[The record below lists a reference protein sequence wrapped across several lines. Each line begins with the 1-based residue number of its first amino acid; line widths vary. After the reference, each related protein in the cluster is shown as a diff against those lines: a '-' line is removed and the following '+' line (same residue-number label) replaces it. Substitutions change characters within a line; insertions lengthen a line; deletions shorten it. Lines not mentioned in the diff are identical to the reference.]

1 MRVGNAAVLLML
13 LTACG
18 SDEPGT
24 TAPPTRI
31 EEVPLLETTT
41 IPTLEGAVEVV
52 RDTRG
57 MVHIYGSTLHD
68 IMLAEGYM
76 MAKDRFPEMELVR
89 RNVTGRLAEFGSALD
104 ATLLDKDIATRWIGF
119 KRVADEIYAGLSPTS
134 DDRIALD
141 AFSEGVTLFINDLR
155 EERADVPR
163 GATVL
168 NFIVTRP
175 EIFDDWHPQDTL
187 AIGRYLSHA
196 LSYSGDDE
204 IELTE
209 SRDGADSVFTSDH
222 EDPRFVARHRIFAD
236 LWNFAPAEHVYSNGV
251 TPAMTTVGHA
261 DAPRRQP
268 AYDRSSIFGNAR
280 QFMNTLQRVTDVF
293 ATSERGSNNWIV
305 SGDKTASGNPILSND
320 PHLSLSSPPLFW
332 YAHLNTKRAGGDIN
346 VAGLALAGTPG
357 IILGYNDSIAWGV
370 TTANH
375 DVTDVYEETIT
386 PGESG
391 APDTVSFNGE
401 QVAIE
406 HVTETIGLSDNTTV
420 DVTFERVPHH
430 GLIVPTIENG
440 MVMPRTDAHALSV
453 RWTGATP
460 SNELGAFLG
469 LNMAHNRA
477 EAEAAIAKFEVGAQ
491 NFVVI
496 TNDNQMLWSTHA
508 RLPVRPAAALNYD
521 PVTGSG
527 DGPMFVLPGDGT
539 CEWAADFAP
548 AADLPQD
555 ANPARGYIATANND
569 PVGTTDDG
577 NPLNDPLYIGWDYDL
592 GHRESRITSELV
604 RLTTRGN
611 VTTEEMS
618 ALQGDTRSAVGSR
631 LTPGFLASLAHAFE
645 EMTTPGTHPDLTA
658 AVTQAGANMTK
669 VMAMRDRLEAWT
681 FETPAAVEGSPTQV
695 DVDASVATT
704 IFNTVLVRLVNLS
717 FGDEAAMLPHKPDSQ
732 HTMKAMERIFLDVSS
747 MQTYDAGIADTV
759 LFDDITTDEVETRDE
774 RVLRAFLS
782 ALDKLEMTYGVDM
795 NEWRWGNLHTL
806 RFSSLLPAVGID
818 MLSIPLPTSMFPNG
832 YPRHGDLYAVDVG
845 NFSPWT
851 DTDNFSPTSGAQQRL
866 VVEMTPE
873 GPRAFN
879 ALPGGQILDPD
890 NDHYDDEAQ
899 LWRMNMAPAVNYTE
913 AEVLQN
919 YEGRYSFHP

>member
-1 MRVGNAAVLLML
+1 MRVANAAVLAIL
-13 LTACG
+13 LAACG
-18 SDEPGT
+18 SDDPVQM
-24 TAPPTRI
+24 APPTRI
-31 EEVPLLETTT
+31 EEVPVVETTT
-41 IPTLEGAVEVV
+41 IPTLEGAVDVV

-57 MVHIYGSTLHD
+57 MVHIYGSNLHD
-68 IMLAEGYM
+68 VMLAEGYM

-104 ATLLDKDIATRWIGF
+104 PSLLDKDIATRWIGF
-119 KRVADEIYAGLSPTS
+119 KRVADQIYASLDATS

-155 EERADVPR
+155 EERANIPR

-209 SRDGADSVFTSDH
+209 SRDSAASVFTSDH
-222 EDPRFVARHRIFAD
+222 EDPRFVARQRIFSD
-236 LWNFAPAEHVYSNGV
+236 LWNFAPAERVYSNGA
-251 TPAMTTVGHA
+251 TSAMTTVAHTP
-261 DAPRRQP
+261 APNRARS
-268 AYDRSSIFGNAR
+268 YDRRSVFGNAHR
-280 QFMNTLQRVTDVF
+280 FLNTLQRVTDMF

-320 PHLSLSSPPLFW
+320 PHLSLNSPPLFW
-332 YAHLNTKRAGGDIN
+332 YAHLNTKRAGGDLD

-386 PGESG
+386 PGEGG
-391 APDTVSFNGE
+391 APDTVTFNGE

-406 HVTETIGLSDNTTV
+406 RVTETIGLSDNTTI
-420 DVTFERVPHH
+420 DVTFELVPHH
-430 GLIVPTIENG
+430 GFIVPTIENG
-440 MVMPRTDAHALSV
+440 MVVPRTDTHALSV

-469 LNMAHNRA
+469 LNMARNRA

-496 TNDNQMLWSTHA
+496 TNDNQMFWNTHA
-508 RLPVRPAAALNYD
+508 RLPIRPAAALSYD
-521 PVTGSG
+521 PITGTG

-539 CEWAADFAP
+539 CEWEAAFAE
-548 AADLPQD
+548 AAELPQD
-555 ANPARGYIATANND
+555 ANPARGYIATANQD
-569 PVGTTDDG
+569 PIGITDDG
-577 NPLNDPLYIGWDYDL
+577 NPMNDELYIGWDYDL
-592 GHRESRITSELV
+592 GHRESRITSELI
-604 RLTTRGN
+604 RLTTRGG

-618 ALQGDTRSAVGSR
+618 TLQGDTRSAVGTR
-631 LTPGFLASLAHAFE
+631 LTPGFITSLSHAFE

-658 AVTQAGANMTK
+658 AVTEAGSKMAK
-669 VMAMRDRLEAWT
+669 VMAMRDVLMGWD
-681 FETPAAVEGSPTQV
+681 FETPAAVEGTPSQAEV
-695 DVDASVATT
+695 DSSVATT

-717 FGDEAAMLPHKPDSQ
+717 FGDEAAMLAHRPSSQ
-732 HTMKAMERIFLDVSS
+732 HTMKAMERIFLDASS
-747 MQTYDAGIADTV
+747 MQTYDDEIGDTV
-759 LFDDITTDEVETRDE
+759 LFDDIATEEVETRDE
-774 RVLRAFLS
+774 RVLRAFVS
-782 ALDKLEMTYGVDM
+782 ALDKLEMTYGADM

-851 DTDNFSPTSGAQQRL
+851 DTDNFSPTAGAQQRL
-866 VVEMTPE
+866 VVEMTPN

-890 NDHYDDEAQ
+890 GDHYDDEAQ
-899 LWRMNMAPAVNYTE
+899 LWRMNLAPAVNYTE
-913 AEVLQN
+913 TEVLAN